1 MEVVVVRLKRG
12 AAGGQRREG
21 PVLRDYILAA
31 LYLAGGKLSK
41 LRLHKLLQV
50 VAHYSPRL
58 RSLADFDAHR
68 FGAWSAD
75 VASELEWL
83 SEEGAVRMGR
93 EGVELLAKD
102 EGARSAKSI
111 GRDAEVMMEALR
123 IFKELDDDDE
133 LLVFMYTVFG
143 GHERS
148 EKKRLLEDK
157 ALRLRT
163 ALKLYSKGLVSLTL
177 AARIAGLDAVRFA
190 EIARKKLGGLPVDEE
205 LLE

>member
-1 MEVVVVRLKRG
+1 MVRLRRG
-12 AAGGQRREG
+12 VVKGGRGEG

-83 SEEGAVRMGR
+83 SEEGAVRTG
-93 EGVELLAKD
+93 EGVELLAVG
-102 EGARSAKSI
+102 EGARSAERI
-111 GRDAEVMMEALR
+111 GRDAELMREVLR
-123 IFKELDDDDE
+123 IFRELDDDDE

-148 EKKRLLEDK
+148 EKKRLLENRE
-157 ALRLRT
+157 LRLRT

-177 AARIAGLDAVRFA
+177 AARIAGLDVVRFA
-190 EIARKKLGGLPVDEE
+190 EIARKELGGLPVEE
-205 LLE
+205 KLLE